1 MVFLAE
7 LMNIAL
13 KVKALFY
20 LLETILNS
28 YENKYTISIQS
39 FISNSFLAVVVTRD
53 VALLHA

>member
-39 FISNSFLAVVVTRD
+39 FISNSFLAVVTRD